1 MNWQELTDRELV
13 ELCLQSNEDAWREF
27 LRRYNRLLA
36 GVAARVLRRYFPNS
50 PQIKELIAEAVQ
62 DAILRICANNFR
74 ALRELEW
81 RHEGAL
87 RGLLQITAATAAH
100 DFARKRLSEKWN
112 VHQEES
118 LEEPGLVIPEESQE
132 KSMHQKIFLKQLT
145 RCLEKLLPGAP
156 DSTRDIAMFLLYFG
170 FKVTAADLA
179 RLYKLNVRKVENTV
193 ARLARLARVKCLEIQ

>member
-1 MNWQELTDRELV
+1 MNWEELTDRELV
-13 ELCLQSNEDAWREF
+13 ELCLQGHEGAWREL

-36 GVAARVLRRYFPNS
+36 GVAARVLRRYFPGS
-50 PQIKELIAEAVQ
+50 PQIKEQIAEAVQ
-62 DAILRICANNFR
+62 DAILRICANHFR
-74 ALRELEW
+74 ALSELAW
-81 RHEGAL
+81 RHDGAL

-118 LEEPGLVIPEESQE
+118 LEEPGLVIPKESPE
-132 KSMHQKIFLKQLT
+132 KSINQKIFLEQLT
-145 RCLEKLLPGAP
+145 RCLEKLLPGGP
-156 DSTRDIAMFLLYFG
+156 DSTRDVAMFLLYFG

-193 ARLARLARVKCLEIQ
+193 ARLAQLARKKCL